1 MIRGIVNKI
10 FNSPPSNYA
19 STPKWIK
26 ITKTYLDFAIED
38 LANDISIYTL
48 PKMGYIHD
56 IKIVTTEAFSGG
68 TIESYELLVSESKS
82 SNVKANLSLG
92 LAQGPSSGQLIGG
105 SNSALISEKTL
116 LAPVDIRAF
125 VSSSI
130 GNLDEATAG
139 IVDIYILVSLLP

>member
-48 PKMGYIHD
+48 PKMGNVHD

-68 TIESYELLVSESKS
+68 TIESYELLVSAAKS
-82 SNVKANLSLG
+82 SNVRNLSSGSLNGPMLG
-92 LAQGPSSGQLIGG
+92 DNTTLV
-105 SNSALISEKTL
+105 SEETL
-116 LAPVDIRAF
+116 LETTDIRAF